1 MEDNKLTEK
10 ATIRNFRT
18 VQKEGNRSVSRELD
32 FYSLDAIIAVG

>member
-18 VQKEGNRSVSRELD
+18 VQKEGNRKASRN
-32 FYSLDAIIAVG
+32 I